1 MSIDNATVKEW
12 DAAVRAT
19 RKQVGGMHYK
29 KVPKG
34 MQPVEFS
41 YAHGLSPNLTNVVKY
56 IVREKDDRIGDLLKA
71 IHYIELELELVHKV
85 DPTGNVITEEEDS
98 EEFIQFCKEQY
109 FYYKRDKEGKLS
121 WYQFVGENYNTLQKQ
136 FNKLQTA

>member
-1 MSIDNATVKEW
+1 MSIDEATVKEW

-29 KVPKG
+29 KVSKG

-85 DPTGNVITEEEDS
+85 DPTGNKLAEEDS
-98 EEFIQFCKEQY
+98 DEFIQFCKEQ
-109 FYYKRDKEGKLS
+109 FFLYKRDQEGNLN
-121 WYQFVGENYNTLQKQ
+121 WYQFVGENYNLLQKQ
-136 FNKLQTA
+136 FQDNPF

>member
-85 DPTGNVITEEEDS
+85 DPTGNVITEEDS
-98 EEFIQFCKEQY
+98 HYYIQFCKEQ
-109 FYYKRDKEGKLS
+109 FFLYKRDQEANLN
-121 WYQFVGENYNTLQKQ
+121 WYQFVGENYNLLQKQ
-136 FNKLQTA
+136 FQDNPF

>member
-1 MSIDNATVKEW
+1 MSIDEATVKEW

-85 DPTGNVITEEEDS
+85 DPTGNKLAEEDS
-98 EEFIQFCKEQY
+98 DEFIQFCKEQ
-109 FYYKRDKEGKLS
+109 FFLYKRDQEGNLN
-121 WYQFVGENYNTLQKQ
+121 WYQFVGENYNLLQKQ
-136 FNKLQTA
+136 FQDNPF